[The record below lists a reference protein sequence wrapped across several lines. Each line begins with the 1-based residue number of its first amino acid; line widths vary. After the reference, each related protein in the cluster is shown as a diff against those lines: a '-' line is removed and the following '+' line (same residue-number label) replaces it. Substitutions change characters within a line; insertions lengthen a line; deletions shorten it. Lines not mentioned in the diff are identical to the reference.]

1 MVENHLE
8 QRTSREISNANLKPY
23 IPGESGNPGGKP
35 KDPGITKL
43 QIEMM
48 DKPCPYA
55 KDPKTTWREWLAEK
69 GLLQIADKP
78 QAVKDYKDRVEG
90 VVKDELEVTE
100 IQKIEYIPAKEK
112 EDATE

>member
-1 MVENHLE
+1 MGTE
-8 QRTSREISNANLKPY
+8 QPKKNPINNIPIEKRHTWK
-23 IPGESGNPGGKP
+23 PGESGNPGGRP
-35 KDPGITKL
+35 KDTGITPV

-55 KDPKTTWREWLAEK
+55 KDPETTWRMWLAEK
-69 GLLQIADKP
+69 GLLQIANRP

-100 IQKIEYIPAKEK
+100 IQKIEFIPAKER
-112 EDATE
+112 E

>member
-1 MVENHLE
+1 MVEDTHSK
-8 QRTSREISNANLKPY
+8 QRTGREISNANLKPY
-23 IPGESGNPGGKP
+23 EPGQSGNPGGRK
-35 KDPGITKL
+35 KDPGITPV

-69 GLLQIADKP
+69 GLLQMADKP

-90 VVKDELEVTE
+90 SVPTEE
-100 IQKIEYIPAKEK
+100 IQKIQYVPAKEQ
-112 EDATE
+112 